1 MWTRRKRLKKSS
13 ERLARLSQVA
23 RGRHQMVGRSEVVAR
38 AREDRMSR
46 TRVSAPSMDATG
58 VVAGIPVAAI

>member
-1 MWTRRKRLKKSS
+1 MKRKRLKKSS
-13 ERLARLSQVA
+13 VRLARLSHVA
-23 RGRHQMVGRSEVVAR
+23 RGRHQTVGRSEVVTR

-46 TRVSAPSMDATG
+46 VRVSAPSMDASG

>member
-13 ERLARLSQVA
+13 VRLARLSHVA
-23 RGRHQMVGRSEVVAR
+23 RGRHHAVGRREDARR

-46 TRVSAPSMDATG
+46 TRVSAPRIDANG
-58 VVAGIPVAAI
+58 VVVGIPVAAI